1 MDVVQQRALETA
13 LHVHV
18 IGVQIGCAKKKI
30 GNYYYCYSSTLFSR
44 NFVGLHELIISS
56 IFAVLNYNIR
66 FKEMHRQSFLLAYA
80 YAMTMS
86 DVSQI
91 VMMDSEKPVLGLFS
105 YRPKAL
111 SV

>member
-1 MDVVQQRALETA
+1 MREEEN
-13 LHVHV
+13 
-18 IGVQIGCAKKKI
+18 